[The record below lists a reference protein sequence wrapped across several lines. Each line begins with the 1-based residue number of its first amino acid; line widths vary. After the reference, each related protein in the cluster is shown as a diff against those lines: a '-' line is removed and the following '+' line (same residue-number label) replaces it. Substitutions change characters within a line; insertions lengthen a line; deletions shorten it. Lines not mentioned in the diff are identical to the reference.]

1 MKSMIPWL
9 LLATLSSVVEAA
21 AQESQ
26 VVVMT
31 SYPQELINRYESA
44 FEQAHPEVDLVL
56 EWRRSDDAR
65 LLLESG
71 SDAVDVYWAPS
82 LDTFVALADA
92 GYFSV
97 LPLPFEGVPG
107 RIGQLRVDDAQA
119 RFAAFEVAGFG
130 IAYSPH
136 WLAQQDLE
144 APRDW
149 TTLQDPRYAE
159 ALSLPV
165 PSRQGFSPMIYQ
177 SIVSGLGWEEGWAL
191 ITELGAQGELMGS
204 GGGAFID
211 DLVSGRRGLAL
222 SIDFFAKSA
231 QLNGQNVGF
240 RYADTTLLSPAYVA
254 QLARAPH
261 PDAARLFLDFVLSD
275 EGQALSLAP
284 DVARLPVR
292 PTVYPAD
299 AEFDPFATSVSVPA
313 FDFNQAGPRL
323 SVLTALFDVQIT
335 ERHEQLRD
343 LLSRIDGALV
353 NADDSMRT
361 GLQQARRMLF
371 APALDLAS
379 SEQLV
384 MRLQSGESTA
394 EELPVEQWRQ
404 TLAHRQAEV
413 ERMLATLTR

>member
-1 MKSMIPWL
+1 MKQARYWL
-9 LLATLSSVVEAA
+9 GLMLLCGVVQ
-21 AQESQ
+21 AQDAQ

-44 FEQAHPEVDLVL
+44 FEQAHPDVDLVL

-71 SDAVDVYWAPS
+71 SNAVDVYWAPS

-92 GYFSV
+92 GYFAT
-97 LPLPFEGVPG
+97 LPLPFDGVPG
-107 RIGQLRVDDAQA
+107 RIGQLRVDDAA
-119 RFAAFEVAGFG
+119 SRFAAFEVAGFG
-130 IAYSPH
+130 VAYSLD
-136 WLAQQDLE
+136 WLAQAGLE
-144 APRDW
+144 PPRDW
-149 TTLQDPRYAE
+149 TSLHDPRYAE
-159 ALSLPV
+159 ALLLPV

-177 SIVSGLGWEEGWAL
+177 SIVSGSGWEAGWAL
-191 ITELGAQGELMGS
+191 ITELGAQGELMQS

-211 DLVSGRRGLAL
+211 DLAGGRRGLAL

-231 QLNGQNVGF
+231 QQNGQNVGF

-254 QLARAPH
+254 QLAQAPH

-275 EGQALSLAP
+275 AGQALLLAP

-292 PTVYPAD
+292 PTAYPAD
-299 AEFDPFATSVSVPA
+299 AEFDPFAANIAVPA
-313 FDFNQAGPRL
+313 FDFNQAGARL

-335 ERHEQLRD
+335 ERHDQLSD
-343 LLSRIDGALV
+343 LLSRIDSALAR
-353 NADDSMRT
+353 ADAST
-361 GLQQARRMLF
+361 STKLQQARQMLF

-384 MRLQSGESTA
+384 ARLQSGELNA
-394 EELPVEQWRQ
+394 DALPVEQWRH
-404 TLAHRQAEV
+404 TLAHRQAEI
-413 ERMLATLTR
+413 ERLLAAAAP